1 MEKLPSHPKSINDHR
16 KRLGTLMSS
25 VPTLVLRT
33 VLPRK
38 LLGPGT
44 RFHDSPKK
52 TPKTAALHN
61 SSDLVVS
68 FLNLTHLE
76 EGIAQQI
83 NKLPGFVV
91 VVVIVQK

>member
-1 MEKLPSHPKSINDHR
+1 M
-16 KRLGTLMSS
+16 
-25 VPTLVLRT
+25 
-33 VLPRK
+33 
-38 LLGPGT
+38 T
-44 RFHDSPKK
+44 RQKK
-52 TPKTAALHN
+52 TKKTAALHN